1 MMGIVEDIQALQDE
15 NDMLHATLADV
26 REALAT
32 VLTIVDGLLGK
43 HTHPSSPPT
52 VAPSPSS
59 YDSEQPQ
66 WEVIPPFDDDDDDD
80 ESYEEE
86 EGESRYTITHELD
99 DNAPTEAR
107 YKVDVSDFLGG
118 L

>member
-1 MMGIVEDIQALQDE
+1 MGIVEDIQALQDE

-43 HTHPSSPPT
+43 HTKES
-52 VAPSPSS
+52 VV
-59 YDSEQPQ
+59 EQLQQ
-66 WEVIPPFDDDDDDD
+66 WEVIPPFDDDDD
-80 ESYEEE
+80 EELYEEE
-86 EGESRYTITHELD
+86 EGEPRYTITHELD

-107 YKVDVSDFLGG
+107 YKVDVSDFLGDV
-118 L
+118 

>member
-1 MMGIVEDIQALQDE
+1 MGIVEDIQALQNE

-43 HTHPSSPPT
+43 HTPPP
-52 VAPSPSS
+52 V
-59 YDSEQPQ
+59 EQPQQQ
-66 WEVIPPFDDDDDDD
+66 WEVIPPFDDDDDD
-80 ESYEEE
+80 ELYEEE
-86 EGESRYTITHELD
+86 EGEPRYTITHELD

-107 YKVDVSDFLGG
+107 YKVDVSDFLGDV
-118 L
+118 